1 MKKINLYTD
10 GACSGNPG
18 PGGWGAI
25 LVFNGTEKE
34 FSGGSENTTNN
45 QMELLA
51 VIEGLKALKQPC
63 EVHIVSDSKYVIQAI
78 QEWLPNWKKNNWI
91 GSNKKEIKNVEL
103 WQEFDLVSKNHVLT
117 LEWVKGHAGH
127 PMNERCD
134 KLATMQ
140 RDFHK

>member
-34 FSGGSENTTNN
+34 FSGGTKNTTNN

-51 VIEGLKALKQPC
+51 VIEGTIKSLTMPSSFSTLGTCICMSMLARILLTNLITALC
-63 EVHIVSDSKYVIQAI
+63 RLYETS
-78 QEWLPNWKKNNWI
+78 
-91 GSNKKEIKNVEL
+91 
-103 WQEFDLVSKNHVLT
+103 
-117 LEWVKGHAGH
+117 
-127 PMNERCD
+127 
-134 KLATMQ
+134 
-140 RDFHK
+140 